1 MPTPVQVA
9 ERIDPVTGP
18 FAFVRLIGDRE
29 SIEKITTTWDKI
41 VVDRSAELAESARVI
56 AALARRVPVV
66 VFANNHYAGHGP
78 ATVRALRALLGL
90 PEPVPPAAAEDDL
103 VRLTDDRTITR
114 VGDGNSNPTNTIRS
128 SKPPGTSAS
137 ATGGASS
144 GGSGWGSS
152 RWRSNWPV
160 TVASPGC

>member
-1 MPTPVQVA
+1 MPTPARVA

-41 VVDRSAELAESARVI
+41 VVDRSAELTESARMI

-78 ATVRALRALLGL
+78 ATVRALRARLGL
-90 PEPVPPAAAEDDL
+90 PEPVPP
-103 VRLTDDRTITR
+103 DRPRTTLF
-114 VGDGNSNPTNTIRS
+114 D
-128 SKPPGTSAS
+128 
-137 ATGGASS
+137 
-144 GGSGWGSS
+144 
-152 RWRSNWPV
+152 
-160 TVASPGC
+160 